1 MNKKIAIISAIIFS
15 AAFIRL
21 LPHAPNFTPL
31 GAMALFA
38 GAYLSNRYLAFLLP
52 LATLIIS
59 DALMGFYGWAF
70 PGQVAVTYS
79 SFMLITLL
87 GRNLAQNKSAIRVG
101 MGSLAGT
108 VIFFITTN
116 FAVWATGFF
125 TAAPLYPTNFS
136 GLTECFLMAIPFF
149 QNSILGDLVYN
160 ALFFGGFYLLK
171 VNVPNLLTE
180 SK

>member
-1 MNKKIAIISAIIFS
+1 MNKKFAIISAIIFS

-52 LATLIIS
+52 LATLVIS
-59 DALMGFYGWAF
+59 DALMGFYGWAY
-70 PGQVAVTYS
+70 PGQVAVTYA
-79 SFMLITLL
+79 SFMLITFI
-87 GRNLAQNKSAIRVG
+87 GRYLASNKNAVRVG
-101 MGSLAGT
+101 LGSLAGT

-125 TAAPLYPTNFS
+125 TSTPLYPTNIT

-149 QNSILGDLVYN
+149 QNSLMGDLVYN
-160 ALFFGGFYLLK
+160 ALFFGGFYLLSINIPALISEK
-171 VNVPNLLTE
+171 
-180 SK
+180 